1 MDGKKTRALSY
12 DIMKRRLDK
21 GLYTRLDHFQE
32 DIFSVFERA
41 RRCSKLD
48 SRTYLD
54 AITLQTEYMKIRSVQ
69 FCFTLP
75 LISLFSLFLFLSL
88 FHFVGTRY
96 I

>member
-1 MDGKKTRALSY
+1 MCSKASIGRDTSSNTDIWLSDFFKVEGKKTRALSY

-32 DIFSVFERA
+32 DMFSVFERA

-54 AITLQTEYMKIRSVQ
+54 AITLQTEYMRIR
-69 FCFTLP
+69 
-75 LISLFSLFLFLSL
+75 
-88 FHFVGTRY
+88 
-96 I
+96 